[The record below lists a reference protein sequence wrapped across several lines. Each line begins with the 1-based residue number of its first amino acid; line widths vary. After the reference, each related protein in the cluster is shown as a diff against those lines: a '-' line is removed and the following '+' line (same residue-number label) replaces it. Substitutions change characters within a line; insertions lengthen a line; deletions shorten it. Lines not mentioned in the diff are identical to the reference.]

1 MVDVDV
7 FNKVVKD
14 LEWRKRCITNPEMAD
29 IGEQYQLVYDKAFAA
44 GLPLQ
49 ENPFPPKI
57 NIGDLLPVKSYDDL
71 IDQYKRVIKKL
82 QHE

>member
-44 GLPLQ
+44 GLL
-49 ENPFPPKI
+49 
-57 NIGDLLPVKSYDDL
+57 S
-71 IDQYKRVIKKL
+71 
-82 QHE
+82 